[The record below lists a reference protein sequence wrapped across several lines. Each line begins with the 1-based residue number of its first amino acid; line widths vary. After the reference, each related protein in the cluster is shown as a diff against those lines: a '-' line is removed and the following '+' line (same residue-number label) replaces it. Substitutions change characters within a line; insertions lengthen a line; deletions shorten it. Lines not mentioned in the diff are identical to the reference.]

1 MLAATTSG
9 DCSEQAEP
17 LHICPEGFRAAV
29 GWTACILAPSAPIG
43 KAVLYGDDERA
54 EQIAMA
60 LAERY
65 GFSF

>member
-1 MLAATTSG
+1 
-9 DCSEQAEP
+9 
-17 LHICPEGFRAAV
+17 
-29 GWTACILAPSAPIG
+29 LAPSAPIG